1 MAKHL
6 NLSSDDCKASEEVHF
21 MRVEGTILEADLSEG
36 MISYINIRD
45 QIGIS
50 DQTYVKDWLITDF
63 DHCLKGNPHVTN

>member
-1 MAKHL
+1 MVKHL

-45 QIGIS
+45 
-50 DQTYVKDWLITDF
+50 
-63 DHCLKGNPHVTN
+63 